1 MVISMKQKIKYSIF
15 LLLLLVLMDILLYQ
29 NAIKTT
35 YLIMFS
41 LILAILWVGEN
52 DSIDVVKLGFGI
64 TRKEIEVALLKDL
77 LYILIL
83 SIIILTLNS
92 LFIYILNHQLNM
104 RIRYITFIYIISW
117 FIGLLILLIKRNFQ
131 NKKVFIFSLL
141 LFIITLILI
150 FLIKNY
156 IIASILIVVLIIIL
170 YLLWH
175 FIINKNVFILI
186 LLLFF
191 LRYDII

>member
-41 LILAILWVGEN
+41 LILDILWVGEN

-104 RIRYITFIYIISW
+104 KIRYITFIYIISW

-175 FIINKNVFILI
+175 FIINKNK
-186 LLLFF
+186 
-191 LRYDII
+191 II

>member
-1 MVISMKQKIKYSIF
+1 MKQKIKYSIF
-15 LLLLLVLMDILLYQ
+15 LLLLLDLMDILLYQ

-104 RIRYITFIYIISW
+104 KIRYITFIYIIP
-117 FIGLLILLIKRNFQ
+117 
-131 NKKVFIFSLL
+131 
-141 LFIITLILI
+141 
-150 FLIKNY
+150 
-156 IIASILIVVLIIIL
+156 
-170 YLLWH
+170 
-175 FIINKNVFILI
+175 
-186 LLLFF
+186 
-191 LRYDII
+191 